1 MSRVMNW
8 VKVPRNKVVCWSV
21 LITLIVPWVF
31 PLFHIS
37 TAVRVGVLFILIN
50 MLSALWIGRTIRR
63 HHLSWWWLFV
73 LPVLFTLMVFLR
85 YNGMPTSL
93 HRFIF
98 CSASWRWQRTSILS
112 ENRYN
117 LRVV

>member
-31 PLFHIS
+31 QLFHIS

-85 YNGMPTSL
+85 YKWYAYFFAPIYLLLGVLAM
-93 HRFIF
+93 
-98 CSASWRWQRTSILS
+98 AKD
-112 ENRYN
+112 
-117 LRVV
+117 

>member
-21 LITLIVPWVF
+21 LITLIFPWVF

-85 YNGMPTSL
+85 YKWYAYFFAPIYLLPGVLAM
-93 HRFIF
+93 
-98 CSASWRWQRTSILS
+98 AKD
-112 ENRYN
+112 
-117 LRVV
+117 

>member
-50 MLSALWIGRTIRR
+50 MLSALWIGRT
-63 HHLSWWWLFV
+63 
-73 LPVLFTLMVFLR
+73 PVLFTLMVFLR
-85 YNGMPTSL
+85 YKWYAYFFAPIYLLLGVLAM
-93 HRFIF
+93 
-98 CSASWRWQRTSILS
+98 AKD
-112 ENRYN
+112 
-117 LRVV
+117 

>member
-37 TAVRVGVLFILIN
+37 TADP
-50 MLSALWIGRTIRR
+50 GRGSVHSHRHAQCLVDRPRRFDR
-63 HHLSWWWLFV
+63 HHLSLV
-73 LPVLFTLMVFLR
+73 VAVRSCQCCLP
-85 YNGMPTSL
+85 PWS
-93 HRFIF
+93 F
-98 CSASWRWQRTSILS
+98 CVIKWYAYFFAPVYLLLGLSRRWQRTSILYRES
-112 ENRYN
+112 
-117 LRVV
+117 L

>member
-21 LITLIVPWVF
+21 LITLIFPWVF

-85 YNGMPTSL
+85 YKWY
-93 HRFIF
+93 
-98 CSASWRWQRTSILS
+98 A
-112 ENRYN
+112 Y
-117 LRVV
+117 VVAPIYLLLGVLALAKD